1 MVKVSTINRKKMKFL
16 QSQIKHKC
24 DKMQINKLGSYNYN
38 IFDVQETL
46 FSKKDK

>member
-1 MVKVSTINRKKMKFL
+1 MKFL